1 MAKNLTREEMQMLG
15 FGTAS
20 NGVRNNSVVNHNE
33 SVVYASAPKKEYHY
47 KPDVV
52 DEEKI
57 KRMEER
63 WLGKFVVVSH
73 GNRVL
78 YGIINKVHSVMS
90 GKLGFVWS
98 YGDEWGASLIDER
111 EILHKADMPIDVNK
125 AVKSART
132 YFTNEIETLSRFK
145 DQSKV
150 QARREYLQGWLD
162 KVTA

>member
-20 NGVRNNSVVNHNE
+20 NGVRNNVVSRNENVVHASV
-33 SVVYASAPKKEYHY
+33 PKMEYHY
-47 KPDVV
+47 KPEVV

-73 GNRVL
+73 GNRIL
-78 YGIINKVHSVMS
+78 YGVIDKVHSVMS
-90 GKLGFVWS
+90 GKLGFAWS

-111 EILHKADMPIDVNK
+111 EILHKAETPIDVKK
-125 AVKSART
+125 ARVNARA
-132 YFTNEIETLSRFK
+132 YFMNEIETLSRFK

-162 KVTA
+162 KITW

>member
-20 NGVRNNSVVNHNE
+20 NGVRNNVVSHNE
-33 SVVYASAPKKEYHY
+33 NVVHASVPKMEYHY
-47 KPDVV
+47 KPEVV

-78 YGIINKVHSVMS
+78 YGIIDKVHSVMA
-90 GKLGFVWS
+90 GKLGFAWS

-111 EILHKADMPIDVNK
+111 EILHKAETPIDVKK
-125 AVKSART
+125 ARVNARA
-132 YFTNEIETLSRFK
+132 YFMNEIETLSRFK

>member
-20 NGVRNNSVVNHNE
+20 NGVRNNVVSHNE
-33 SVVYASAPKKEYHY
+33 SVVHASVPKMEYRY
-47 KPDVV
+47 KPEVV

-57 KRMEER
+57 KRMNEK
-63 WLGKFVVVSH
+63 WVGKFVVVSH
-73 GNRVL
+73 RGRVL
-78 YGIINKVHSVMS
+78 YGLIDKVHRLMT

-98 YGDEWGASLIDER
+98 EGEEWGSSLIDETQ
-111 EILHKADMPIDVNK
+111 IVHVADMPIDVNK

-162 KVTA
+162 KITW